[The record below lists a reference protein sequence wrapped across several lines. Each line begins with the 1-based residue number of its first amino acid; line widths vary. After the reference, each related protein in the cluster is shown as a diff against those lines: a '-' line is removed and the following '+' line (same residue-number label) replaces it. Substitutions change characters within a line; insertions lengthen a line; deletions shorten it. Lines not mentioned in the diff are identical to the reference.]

1 MKTAPCGSWK
11 LPISAQSLVAEAVGL
26 GSVRLAGG
34 EICWIESRYLDR
46 LIGPYPERLDLCAG
60 VWF

>member
-11 LPISAQSLVAEAVGL
+11 SPISAQTLVTEAVGL

-34 EICWIESRYLDR
+34 EICWIESRPSEGGR
-46 LIGPYPERLDLCAG
+46 CALMRRSAEAR
-60 VWF
+60 